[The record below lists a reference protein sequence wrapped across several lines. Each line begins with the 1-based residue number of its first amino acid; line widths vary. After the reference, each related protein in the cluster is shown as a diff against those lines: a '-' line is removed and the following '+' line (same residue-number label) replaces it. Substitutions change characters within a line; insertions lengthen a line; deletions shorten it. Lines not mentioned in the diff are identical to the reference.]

1 MQFLTNL
8 IARIGLFVFFILL
21 EIAAVYFMATRSD
34 FHKNAIGVK
43 TMAMNGYVS
52 EKVSGIQ
59 HFFNLPDEN
68 RSLLEENAR
77 LKNQLSKIPISVAQ
91 NDSIRTQVDSI
102 YAQKFTYLPAEI
114 VDYSLRKKSLHRND
128 FHAQKTKFFGN
139 SAVQKIDSA
148 AGKRMFF
155 CHRRKMNGVYPLA
168 FFV

>member
-77 LKNQLSKIPISVAQ
+77 LKNQLSKITIFA
-91 NDSIRTQVDSI
+91 
-102 YAQKFTYLPAEI
+102 
-114 VDYSLRKKSLHRND
+114 
-128 FHAQKTKFFGN
+128 
-139 SAVQKIDSA
+139 
-148 AGKRMFF
+148 
-155 CHRRKMNGVYPLA
+155 
-168 FFV
+168 